1 MRKAP
6 LPRILRHPAFTESSG
21 FDMANAGGRQ
31 MGDAPVAWALAF
43 QCLES
48 RRIPEA
54 MRCRQKLES
63 ASLSDIVFDPTDM
76 DGMLARLEEL
86 RTRHRELDRTIEELE
101 TAGGDDIKVMGLK
114 REKLR
119 VKDRIVW
126 LSSKIMPDII
136 A

>member
-1 MRKAP
+1 M
-6 LPRILRHPAFTESSG
+6 
-21 FDMANAGGRQ
+21 
-31 MGDAPVAWALAF
+31 
-43 QCLES
+43 
-48 RRIPEA
+48 
-54 MRCRQKLES
+54 
-63 ASLSDIVFDPTDM
+63 SDIVFDPTDM

-86 RTRHRELDRTIEELE
+86 RTRHRELDSTIEELE
-101 TAGGDDIKVMGLK
+101 TAGGDDIRVMGLK

>member
-1 MRKAP
+1 M
-6 LPRILRHPAFTESSG
+6 
-21 FDMANAGGRQ
+21 
-31 MGDAPVAWALAF
+31 
-43 QCLES
+43 
-48 RRIPEA
+48 
-54 MRCRQKLES
+54 
-63 ASLSDIVFDPTDM
+63 SDIVFDPTDM

-101 TAGGDDIKVMGLK
+101 SAGGDDIKVMGLK

>member
-1 MRKAP
+1 MSA
-6 LPRILRHPAFTESSG
+6 E
-21 FDMANAGGRQ
+21 
-31 MGDAPVAWALAF
+31 
-43 QCLES
+43 
-48 RRIPEA
+48 PEW
-54 MRCRQKLES
+54 S
-63 ASLSDIVFDPTDM
+63 SLSDIVFDPTDM

-86 RTRHRELDRTIEELE
+86 RSRHRELDRTIEELE

-119 VKDRIVW
+119 VKDRIAW